1 MASILK
7 VNTIQD
13 ATNSN
18 TALTISSTGE
28 IEQTQMTVAMFAPS
42 DNHDASSGTI
52 TMGSSSHKAW
62 ISLNDDSDWSFKN
75 IGSPPTFDSNGIFTF
90 PSTGVYEI
98 NHMVGWYGTNDLAY
112 AGSSIDISENS
123 GGAYSSQ
130 FFYTQL
136 ENYGATGY
144 ASVCGFLLVNVT
156 DASTFRARFRLD
168 HSGSVTVRNKYY
180 SKTTFKKIA
189 SVQT

>member
-18 TALTISSTGE
+18 TALSISSTGE
-28 IEQTQMTVAMFAPS
+28 IEQTQMTIAMFAPS
-42 DNHDASSGTI
+42 DNDSVSSGTI
-52 TMGSSSHKAW
+52 VMGSSSHVAW
-62 ISLNDDSDWSFKN
+62 MSMHNDSDFPFKQ

-98 NHMVGWYGTNDLAY
+98 HHVVGWYSTSDNAY
-112 AGSSIDISENS
+112 AGTSIEISQNS
-123 GGAYSSQ
+123 GGAYSASWH
-130 FFYTQL
+130 YSQL

-144 ASVCGFLLVNVT
+144 ASANAFMLTNVT

-168 HSGSVTVRNKYY
+168 HASSINVRNKYY
-180 SKTTFKKIA
+180 SRTIFKKIA
-189 SVQT
+189 PVQT